1 MPIFLSRKP
10 AQIKSTKER
19 WTTEKNKFPELTA
32 QYDDDRR
39 GTGVDIRVR
48 IKFGNVGDIQF
59 ALYDVSDWEDHH
71 GQESQGLKAHVDDHK
86 QRIVDDDSD
95 EEERGDDQGDN
106 SEVEKPVGEQSNFF
120 LEQVADQRTGKKC
133 HSNQKKAT
141 LCRITISKLFNF
153 LLKILAVCGLKT

>member
-1 MPIFLSRKP
+1 M
-10 AQIKSTKER
+10 
-19 WTTEKNKFPELTA
+19 EKNKFPELTA

-48 IKFGNVGDIQF
+48 IKFCNVGDIQF

-120 LEQVADQRTGKKC
+120 LEQVVDQRTGKKS
-133 HSNQKKAT
+133 HSNLKNAA
-141 LCRITISKLFNF
+141 LSLITISQLFKF